1 MGAIIFGGTFLVMR
15 QFSLREIILGGNY
28 PWGNYPGDNHP
39 VGNYPGGQFSSKV
52 IVLEPIFTYFAF
64 SSPSEFS

>member
-1 MGAIIFGGTFLVMR
+1 MGAIIFGGTFLVMG

-39 VGNYPGGQFSSKV
+39 VGNYPGGN
-52 IVLEPIFTYFAF
+52 LLRG
-64 SSPSEFS
+64 

>member
-1 MGAIIFGGTFLVMR
+1 MHSFPQFTRSTLCAEFARVGAIIFGGTFLVMG

-39 VGNYPGGQFSSKV
+39 VGNYPGGN
-52 IVLEPIFTYFAF
+52 LLRG
-64 SSPSEFS
+64 